1 MPSAPFSCNVR
12 FFFHRA
18 PPVHLSILKRP
29 GRFFH
34 TVNLLQVS
42 IMSGNTVNPNHLF
55 KMTNPTDEIQNFD
68 PSPVDGNNLDNFMT
82 DLDSLSA
89 DFLGQNNGFVD
100 SSLDGF
106 ATAAPAFGQVD
117 YLRQQPQEMVPMPQS
132 LNPSPA
138 TFAPPQG
145 LPGMPPGMSFHPAVG
160 YFYPA
165 PIAQIPGFSGTG
177 AYGMAP
183 TFPVP
188 PAPIFSQAPVAP
200 SAPAHPFGNVLP
212 DVTAKRTQPKR
223 APASNKRKYGPAAFF
238 EDREQTKRR
247 AVGDGNTPLR
257 ASRDLTSPQPANS
270 NQQKRKQTASQAAGA
285 MKELN
290 IATVQRCRCPPAKNV
305 TEKHIPRPRNAFII
319 FRTQFSSRFRTPRDV
334 KRGSANAHISIAAG
348 EYWRALGVEGQR
360 KFKIQAEIEKAEHRK
375 QYPNYHY
382 TPMKKIQAKFGDEN
396 CECGAYE
403 TNMAEL
409 KRLREGGATPPNR
422 YTGASETEDDDG
434 VYKAPRTRSIS
445 RSRANSIQAPT
456 AQTAPFDFDD
466 ADMSGFDF
474 SLEPQENWD
483 FDGLQASNNATEEI
497 NAEQQPA
504 QRRSSRNSK
513 KAVHYADDAGEED
526 VEVTTATTASPKHR
540 PAPISTS
547 RKSSNSSQISEL
559 NSADFKFDDA
569 ESVSSRTRSKSVS
582 QSEDE
587 TALPT
592 GLSSPDSLFGDDGDI
607 GDNIVVATPKPSP
620 KHTVLA
626 LPPRITRQTRSQSR
640 GRARRRS

>member
-1 MPSAPFSCNVR
+1 M
-12 FFFHRA
+12 
-18 PPVHLSILKRP
+18 
-29 GRFFH
+29 
-34 TVNLLQVS
+34 
-42 IMSGNTVNPNHLF
+42 
-55 KMTNPTDEIQNFD
+55 
-68 PSPVDGNNLDNFMT
+68 
-82 DLDSLSA
+82 
-89 DFLGQNNGFVD
+89 
-100 SSLDGF
+100 
-106 ATAAPAFGQVD
+106 APA
-117 YLRQQPQEMVPMPQS
+117 
-132 LNPSPA
+132 
-138 TFAPPQG
+138 
-145 LPGMPPGMSFHPAVG
+145 
-160 YFYPA
+160 
-165 PIAQIPGFSGTG
+165 
-177 AYGMAP
+177 
-183 TFPVP
+183 FPVP

-200 SAPAHPFGNVLP
+200 IAPANPLGGTVLP
-212 DVTAKRTQPKR
+212 NMTAKRSQAKR
-223 APASNKRKYGPAAFF
+223 APARNKRKYGPAAFF

-247 AVGDGNTPLR
+247 AIGDGNSRMR
-257 ASRDLTSPQPANS
+257 ASRDSDNSEPANL

-290 IATVQRCRCPPAKNV
+290 IATVMRCRCLPAKNV

-319 FRTQFSSRFRTPRDV
+319 FRTQFSSRYRTSRDV

-348 EYWRALGVEGQR
+348 EYWRELGVEGQR
-360 KFKIQAEIEKAEHRK
+360 KFKVQAEIEKAEHCK

-396 CECGAYE
+396 CQCGAYE

-434 VYKAPRTRSIS
+434 EYNAPRTRSVS

-456 AQTAPFDFDD
+456 AQIAPFAFDT
-466 ADMSGFDF
+466 DMSGFDF
-474 SLEPQENWD
+474 SLEPQVDWD
-483 FDGLQASNNATEEI
+483 FEAMQTFNNATEDV
-497 NAEQQPA
+497 NSDQQPA

-526 VEVTTATTASPKHR
+526 NEVITTAATPKHR

-582 QSEDE
+582 RSEDE
-587 TALPT
+587 TGLPT
-592 GLSSPDSLFGDDGDI
+592 GLSSPSGLFGDDGNI
-607 GDNIVVATPKPSP
+607 GDNIVVATPKASP
-620 KHTVLA
+620 KHTVLP
-626 LPPRITRQTRSQSR
+626 LPPRVTRQTRSQSR

>member
-1 MPSAPFSCNVR
+1 
-12 FFFHRA
+12 
-18 PPVHLSILKRP
+18 
-29 GRFFH
+29 
-34 TVNLLQVS
+34 
-42 IMSGNTVNPNHLF
+42 MSGNTVNPNHLF
-55 KMTNPTDEIQNFD
+55 KMTNSTDETQNFD
-68 PSPVDGNNLDNFMT
+68 PSLDDGNFMV
-82 DLDSLSA
+82 DLDSLNA
-89 DFLGQNNGFVD
+89 DFFSQDNGFVD
-100 SSLDGF
+100 SNLDGF

-117 YLRQQPQEMVPMPQS
+117 YSRQQSQEMVPMTQS

-138 TFAPPQG
+138 TFAPPQA
-145 LPGMPPGMSFHPAVG
+145 PPVMPPGMSFHPAVG
-160 YFYPA
+160 YFYPVQ
-165 PIAQIPGFSGTG
+165 PAQIPGFSGIG
-177 AYGMAP
+177 AFGMAP

-188 PAPIFSQAPVAP
+188 PAPIFSQAPVGP
-200 SAPAHPFGNVLP
+200 IAPAHQFGNVLP
-212 DVTAKRTQPKR
+212 DVTAKRPQAKR

-247 AVGDGNTPLR
+247 AIGDGNSPLR
-257 ASRDLTSPQPANS
+257 PSRDLTSPEPANS
-270 NQQKRKQTASQAAGA
+270 NQQRRKQTASQAAGA

-319 FRTQFSSRFRTPRDV
+319 FRTQFSSRFRTSRDV

-422 YTGASETEDDDG
+422 YTGVSETEDDDG

-483 FDGLQASNNATEEI
+483 FDGLQAFNNATEDV
-497 NAEQQPA
+497 NTEQQPA

-513 KAVHYADDAGEED
+513 KAVHYADPGEED
-526 VEVTTATTASPKHR
+526 IDVTATAATPKHR

-592 GLSSPDSLFGDDGDI
+592 GLSSPSSLFGDDGDI
-607 GDNIVVATPKPSP
+607 GDNIVVAMPKPSP

-626 LPPRITRQTRSQSR
+626 LPPRTARQTRSQSR